1 MSDQQVKVLSSS
13 LGTSSGTY
21 HSGDVLT
28 VSEAVAESWVQNKLA
43 AYEPPLVETP
53 EDKLP
58 NLDTPEDKVPPVDDP
73 EDKLPDVK
81 TPEDDAPPVETAGDK
96 PAEEEA
102 KPKTKRA
109 TKTSK

>member
-1 MSDQQVKVLSSS
+1 MPDQQVKVLSSS
-13 LGTSSGTY
+13 LGTSSGVH

-28 VSEAVAESWVQNKLA
+28 VSEAVAKSWVQSKLA
-43 AYEPPLVETP
+43 EYVNPPVETP

-58 NLDTPEDKVPPVDDP
+58 KLKTPEDDVPPVDNP
-73 EDKLPDVK
+73 EGKLPDVK